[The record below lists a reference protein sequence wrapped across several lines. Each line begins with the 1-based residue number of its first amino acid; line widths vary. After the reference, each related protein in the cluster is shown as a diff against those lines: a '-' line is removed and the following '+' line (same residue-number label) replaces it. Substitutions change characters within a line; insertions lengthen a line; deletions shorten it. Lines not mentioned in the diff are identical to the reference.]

1 MISTRG
7 RYALRVLIDL
17 AEHRNGS
24 YIPMKDVADRQDISL
39 KYEYASLCGI
49 TEEELK
55 ATFRPEI
62 TAMAKEQG
70 LSAEGCIEKL
80 RQTYDGY
87 HFHPKGEGV
96 YNPFSLLNALD
107 DREYNSYWFATGTPT
122 FLVQWLYEK
131 RFSAQRLTD
140 KTLYADEASLSDYR
154 VDNPNPVP
162 LLYQTGYLTIVD
174 YDAPRKRYTLGL
186 PNQEVEY
193 GFLNN
198 LLPLYAPAFA
208 SGTGKDVFSLEECL
222 DVGNLDSVR
231 DILAALFASI
241 PYTDVSKAPFEHYFQ
256 SVIFIL
262 FTLLGQL
269 VKCEVHSAKGR
280 ADCIVEVKAYVYIFE
295 FKLDKSAEAALA
307 QIEEKQYALPYAAD
321 SRQLYKIG
329 VSFDSATRSLS
340 EWKVVRA

>member
-1 MISTRG
+1 
-7 RYALRVLIDL
+7 
-17 AEHRNGS
+17 
-24 YIPMKDVADRQDISL
+24 
-39 KYEYASLCGI
+39 
-49 TEEELK
+49 
-55 ATFRPEI
+55 
-62 TAMAKEQG
+62 
-70 LSAEGCIEKL
+70 
-80 RQTYDGY
+80 
-87 HFHPKGEGV
+87 
-96 YNPFSLLNALD
+96 
-107 DREYNSYWFATGTPT
+107 
-122 FLVQWLYEK
+122 
-131 RFSAQRLTD
+131 
-140 KTLYADEASLSDYR
+140 
-154 VDNPNPVP
+154 

-222 DVGNLDSVR
+222 GVGNLESVM

-340 EWKVVRA
+340 EWKAVRA